1 MVCDAETGSSG
12 ASYVD
17 SRTNSSPIASPVSE
31 FSTPEKAV
39 DSSREDNDLS
49 ELFSENAA
57 AKIWR
62 VAESYLEKEVC
73 FPPFSPL
80 IYLHDEFG
88 RVWR

>member
-49 ELFSENAA
+49 ELFSENVA

-73 FPPFSPL
+73 LPPLFSPL
-80 IYLHDEFG
+80 LFT
-88 RVWR
+88 